1 MKHASVKFALIG
13 AGSMSFAPVT
23 IIDILLNENFKK
35 VPLTIALMDIDAGA
49 LELSSRFLN
58 AALEATDSKA
68 EVIVTTDLE
77 TTVTGADFVITAIE
91 VDRYYYWSMD
101 FHLPRRYGFRQV
113 YGENGGPGGMFHMLR
128 NLAPMLEIAHMME
141 KVCPD
146 AWLLN
151 YTNPEAK
158 LVEAIAKLTSI
169 KVVGLCHGEGMG
181 REQLSKIL
189 EIPEEK
195 LVTEVAGLNHFGWFT
210 SIRHKDTNEDLYPLL
225 RKKEKRMNALA
236 QWDELGL
243 SRIMLHTYGL
253 YPYPGTNH
261 IGEYIAWSD
270 EMLAS
275 TKIQYYYD
283 PLETDPW
290 KDGKVPEF
298 IYSFASNPT
307 DREFFPKEEVAGKE
321 VNDFSERFQLTPEKL
336 KVSNE
341 YAIPIAE
348 AIFFDI
354 PREIGAVNVLNKGYV
369 PNLPENM
376 TVEIPALVDG
386 EGIHPK
392 KTAELPAAVAAMI
405 TVQGAIH
412 QLLIDAYEE
421 KSKNK
426 LLQALL
432 LDPTISNYQNAVA
445 LIDDIW
451 NRQAEIL
458 PPLKWDS
465 EK

>member
-1 MKHASVKFALIG
+1 M
-13 AGSMSFAPVT
+13 
-23 IIDILLNENFKK
+23 
-35 VPLTIALMDIDAGA
+35 TIALMDIQESA
-49 LELSSRFLN
+49 LDLSEKFLR
-58 AALEATDSKA
+58 AASKA
-68 EVIVTTDLE
+68 AGCSPEIIVTTDLK
-77 TTVTGADFVITAIE
+77 TAVSDADFVITAIE
-91 VDRYYYWSMD
+91 VERYYYWSMD

-128 NLAPMLEIAHMME
+128 NLAPMLEIARMME
-141 KVCPD
+141 EVCPQ

-158 LVEAIAKLTSI
+158 LVEAIAKLTSV

-195 LVTEVAGLNHFGWFT
+195 LDTEIAGLNHFGWFT
-210 SIRHKDTNEDLYPLL
+210 SIRNKETGEDLYPVL
-225 RKKEKRMNALA
+225 RKKEKEMDPLA

-243 SRIMLHTYGL
+243 SRIMLHVYGL

-270 EMLAS
+270 QLLAS
-275 TKIQYYYD
+275 AKIQYYYD
-283 PLETDPW
+283 PLLSDPW

-298 IYSFASNPT
+298 IYSFADNPT
-307 DREFFPKEEVAGKE
+307 EREFFPQKDGKE
-321 VNDFSERFQLTPEKL
+321 NLVNDFSEHFELTEDKL
-336 KVSNE
+336 HVSNE

-354 PREIGAVNVLNKGYV
+354 SREIGAVNVLNKGYV
-369 PNLPENM
+369 PNLPEDM
-376 TVEIPALVDG
+376 AVEIPAKVDG
-386 EGIHPK
+386 EGIHPR
-392 KTAELPAAVAAMI
+392 KTPKLPSAVAGMI
-405 TVQGAIH
+405 AVQGTIH
-412 QLLIDAYEE
+412 QLLIEAYEE
-421 KSKNK
+421 KSRDK

-445 LIDDIW
+445 LINDIFE
-451 NRQAEIL
+451 RQKEIL
-458 PPLKWDS
+458 PPLCWES
-465 EK
+465 EKEKEKI